1 MMSSNNA
8 LEDEEEYDV
17 CSIRIHSLAE
27 STVCHAW
34 FIHECKYGVNCESDD
49 EDSAPPI
56 DDDDDDAATAN
67 VIAVGVSTSHEEEVV
82 VEVEAV
88 ESSRTSRSA
97 SMPTTTLLP
106 V

>member
-1 MMSSNNA
+1 MISSNNA
-8 LEDEEEYDV
+8 LEDEEEDDV

-27 STVCHAW
+27 STVCHAR
-34 FIHECKYGVNCESDD
+34 FIHECKYGVNCDSDD

-56 DDDDDDAATAN
+56 DDDDDDAAAAN

-82 VEVEAV
+82 VVVEAV

-97 SMPTTTLLP
+97 TTLLP
-106 V
+106 VGFLC